1 MQGNC
6 SGAPQFDLPPLD
18 PPLAQERRQ
27 CLIYVRE
34 DFLETPLQD
43 SHLWLS
49 NLYVT
54 MPGVE
59 KNHSTLIGAH
69 GGDVYMTDMTFVAD
83 GDKARAVDVKEGRR
97 VYIAGA
103 LTTSRRCHRQHYC
116 HRDVEH
122 MWMARSVLH
131 VRRLRRYPCLR
142 LCLTVVLQVV
152 IDVA

>member
-103 LTTSRRCHRQHYC
+103 LTTSRRCHASTTVTVTWSTC
-116 HRDVEH
+116 G
-122 MWMARSVLH
+122 W
-131 VRRLRRYPCLR
+131 PG
-142 LCLTVVLQVV
+142 LCCMCGGCGATRVSGFV
-152 IDVA
+152 